1 MSITSVTPS
10 LFVIGPALVYY
21 RAVGVNTPW
30 TSIGATLD
38 DAVMRLPT
46 TWAGTQDQLSGV
58 MGPVMGL
65 DVLSRVGCEIEFTMP
80 EMAGAKLGLAIP
92 GAVYTAPVSAD
103 ATGTPGSSTTTAA
116 TLAGATT
123 VPFTATTNFAVG
135 DYFSIDTGTVKEYRQ
150 ITAISSLNVSFRDP
164 LLYGHA
170 SGVAVVETT
179 GDNRSVV
186 TMPTIRRQPD
196 TAYNEWALVAESG
209 KSGVTE
215 LRIPRGISQTTGAEV
230 TIGDDAIAGIRVTI
244 AGRLD
249 PTNLST
255 SLFQLFAPNAA

>member
-1 MSITSVTPS
+1 VPVNAVTPA

-30 TSIGATLD
+30 TSVGATLD

-46 TWAGTQDQLSGV
+46 SWAGTQEQLSGV

-65 DVLSRVGCEIEFTMP
+65 DVLTRVGCEIEFTLP
-80 EMAGAKLGLAIP
+80 EMAGEKLGLAIP

-103 ATGTPGSSTTTAA
+103 AGGSPLNTTLAA
-116 TLAGATT
+116 AAAAGATT
-123 VPFTATTNFAVG
+123 ISVASATNAAVG
-135 DYFSIDTGTVKEYRQ
+135 DYVHIAGAAGVEYRQ
-150 ITAISSLNVSFRDP
+150 ITAISGTDLSFRDP
-164 LLYGHA
+164 LLFAHA
-170 SGVAVVETT
+170 SGQVVKEAT

-186 TMPTIRRQPD
+186 TMPTVRRQPD
-196 TAYNEWALVAESG
+196 SAYREWALVSESG

-215 LRIPRGISQTTGAEV
+215 LRIPRAISQTTGAEV
-230 TIGDDAIAGIRVTI
+230 TIGDDAIAGLRVTI

-249 PTNLST
+249 PTNLQASI
-255 SLFQLFAPNAA
+255 FQLFAPNPA

>member
-1 MSITSVTPS
+1 MTIASVTPS
-10 LFVIGPALVYY
+10 LFVIGPALIYY
-21 RAVGVNTPW
+21 RAVGVSTPW
-30 TSIGATLD
+30 TSVGATLD

-58 MGPVMGL
+58 MGPIMGL
-65 DVLSRVGCEIEFTMP
+65 DVLSRVGCEIEFTLP
-80 EMAGAKLGLAIP
+80 EMAGQKLALAIP
-92 GAVYTAPVSAD
+92 GAQYTAPVSAN
-103 ATGTPGSSTTTAA
+103 AGGTPLSTTTTAA
-116 TLAGATT
+116 TLVGATT
-123 VPFTATTNFAVG
+123 VPLTAATNAAVG
-135 DYFSIDTGTVKEYRQ
+135 DYFSIDTGSVKEYRQ
-150 ITAISSLNVSFRDP
+150 ITAIASLDISFRDP
-164 LLYGHA
+164 LLYAHA

-230 TIGDDAIAGIRVTI
+230 TVGDDSIAGLRVTI

-249 PTNLST
+249 PTSLST
-255 SLFQLFAPNAA
+255 SIFQLYAPNPS